1 MKDTSNIEAMNCAPV
16 VPSVFEKGYYLRE
29 CIPSEEF
36 SNIYDWNHEVGG
48 LSRPAAALYHLYNCG
63 SPAGDWLVILEHAA
77 LLEPLGKSLE
87 TERFVVLDIAFPV
100 RSFMWDGRQI
110 LKGVQCV
117 FDTKTGSVVYV
128 SDAVNNADLSPSA
141 CSLSVHGNLLVVR
154 PDFRVVYLPSM
165 EILSSFPDGVIVA
178 GSDDFIVVCDS
189 KENCGAIVKI
199 DKNTGVM
206 QTMK

>member
-1 MKDTSNIEAMNCAPV
+1 MKDTSNIEAMNCALTQPAV
-16 VPSVFEKGYYLRE
+16 SKKGYYLRE
-29 CIPSEEF
+29 FIPSEEF

-48 LSRPAAALYHLYNCG
+48 LSRPDAALYHLYNCG
-63 SPAGDWLVILEHAA
+63 SPAGDWLVILENSI
-77 LLEPLGKSLE
+77 LLDPLEKSLQ

-100 RSFMWDGRQI
+100 RSFMWNGLCVI
-110 LKGVQCV
+110 KGVQCV
-117 FDTKTGSVVYV
+117 FDTMTGSVVYV
-128 SDAVNNADLSPSA
+128 SDAVNNEDLSMS
-141 CSLSVHGNLLVVR
+141 CSLSVYGNLLVVR

-189 KENCGAIVKI
+189 KEKCGAVVKI